1 MNLPLVPR
9 LGGARE
15 VRVSSTGQL
24 AVAGAV
30 AAGMGLLSA
39 ATGSGMVA
47 VGALGVLGLGAIG
60 LMRPAAFLSIFLLTR
75 PVLDSATDEH
85 FNVGFATVNAAG
97 IFAVMLL
104 AIFGLTVFTS
114 RDVVWPRATAP
125 LTVVLL
131 FSVGAFYLAKTS
143 WLAPFMGSGPLA
155 ELTRVLAMFAIYM
168 LAANLVTST
177 ARVRALFTIVALAAL
192 VPAVVGLLQVAHVVG
207 VSCEVCTESTQ
218 ELGLLRINGTFV
230 GPNPFGDYL
239 ALAILVLAALP
250 RALRIP
256 PRVRTG
262 VIGILM
268 VALVA
273 TYSREAWAIAL
284 IGVAILFWRRRRGL
298 MIGVA
303 VAVSAAVLLVPSIHD
318 RVIPSKETNAVS
330 PDGVNQF
337 TSYAWRLETWRLVGE
352 KIKVKPVQGYGLGT
366 EAYLL
371 PPLGSAE
378 GTKGYEPH
386 NLVLTTMLQGGA
398 LLMAAYV
405 FLFVVLLRRLRALSR
420 ARWQLRDHARLLFV
434 LWILVII
441 VGLLAGNTL
450 SETATMFALFALT
463 GAVEGTYARRG
474 GAIPEGSPS
483 ESTGG
488 ATT

>member
-9 LGGARE
+9 MGGARD
-15 VRVSSTGQL
+15 VRVSSPGQL
-24 AVAGAV
+24 AAAGAI

-47 VGALGVLGLGAIG
+47 AGALGVLGLGAIG
-60 LMRPAAFLSIFLLTR
+60 LVRPAAFLSVFLLTR
-75 PVLDSATDEH
+75 PVLDSATDKH
-85 FNVGFATVNAAG
+85 FSLGFATINAAG
-97 IFAVMLL
+97 LFAVMLL
-104 AIFGLTVFTS
+104 AIFALTVSTS
-114 RDVVWPRATAP
+114 RSIVWPRATAA
-125 LTVVLL
+125 LAIVFVL
-131 FSVGAFYLAKTS
+131 SIGAFYFAKTS

-155 ELTRVLAMFAIYM
+155 ELTRVMTLAAIYL
-168 LAANLVTST
+168 LAANVMGSV
-177 ARVRALFTIVALAAL
+177 ARVRAIFIAVAFAAL
-192 VPAVVGLLQVAHVVG
+192 IPALVGLLQVAHVIG
-207 VSCEVCTESTQ
+207 VSCDVCAESTQ
-218 ELGLLRINGTFV
+218 ELGLSRINGTFV

-250 RALRIP
+250 RTLRLP
-256 PRVRTG
+256 PRVRLGLIG
-262 VIGILM
+262 VLT
-268 VALVA
+268 VTLVA
-273 TYSREAWAIAL
+273 TYSREAWAMAL

-303 VAVSAAVLLVPSIHD
+303 VGVSAAVLLVPTIHD
-318 RVIPSKETNAVS
+318 RVIPSKETNAIS

-337 TSYAWRLETWRLVGE
+337 TSYAWRLETWRLVGQ
-352 KIKVKPVQGYGLGT
+352 KIKAKPIQGYGLGT

-371 PPLGSAE
+371 PPLGSPE

-386 NLVLTTMLQGGA
+386 NLVLTTLLEGGVV
-398 LLMAAYV
+398 LLLAYV

-420 ARWQLRDHARLLFV
+420 VRWPLQDHARLLFV

-463 GAVEGTYARRG
+463 GAVEGAYARRG
-474 GAIPEGSPS
+474 QAVPDGPRS

-488 ATT
+488 AAR